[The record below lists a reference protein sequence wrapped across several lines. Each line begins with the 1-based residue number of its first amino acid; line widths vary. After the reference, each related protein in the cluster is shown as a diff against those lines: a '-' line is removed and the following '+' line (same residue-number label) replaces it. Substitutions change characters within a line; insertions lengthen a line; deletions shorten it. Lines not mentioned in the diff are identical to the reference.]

1 MTYGFFPCTIGVQQS
16 VDYLNPNSTLAQGFP
31 KVSEL
36 N

>member
-1 MTYGFFPCTIGVQQS
+1 MTSVFFPCTIGVQQS
-16 VDYLNPNSTLAQGFP
+16 VDYLNPNSTLEQSSP